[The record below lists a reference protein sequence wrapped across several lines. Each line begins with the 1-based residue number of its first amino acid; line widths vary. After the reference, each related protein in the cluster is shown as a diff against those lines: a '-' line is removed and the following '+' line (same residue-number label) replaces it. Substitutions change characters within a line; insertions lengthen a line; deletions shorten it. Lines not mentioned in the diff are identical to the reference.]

1 MATRT
6 FDLATQVSAPPEV
19 VLDFLISLDRH
30 RGLHPYLD
38 SATVVD
44 EGSGNDGPWR
54 TWRVVER
61 PRLGPIRYTI
71 RFVARVTRTSATSFR
86 TDTAVGP
93 GVLLTV
99 AMTVAADGR
108 GTLVREATTV
118 TAPRALVGY
127 VTRHAVA
134 SHARVFRLLPEAVTG
149 SGPGRLGQEAGP

>member
-6 FDLATQVSAPPEV
+6 FELATQVSAAPEA

-38 SATVVD
+38 SATVVG
-44 EGSGNDGPWR
+44 EGVGSDGPWR

-71 RFVARVTRTSATSFR
+71 RFDARVTRTGTMSFR
-86 TDTAVGP
+86 TDTGVGP
-93 GVLLTV
+93 GVVLAV
-99 AMTVAADGR
+99 VMTVTRDGQ

-118 TAPRALVGY
+118 TAPGPLIGY
-127 VTRHAVA
+127 VTRHARA

-149 SGPGRLGQEAGP
+149 NSSARPGDPA